1 MSLSLNTLKPILVQ
15 WVFSTT
21 GIITVWANQKH
32 LRPPTYPYNV
42 LQVMS
47 FSSEVGSS
55 APDLLFTSKTSDGK
69 TVRCRE
75 SYKLL
80 IVNLQSLAGEVQE
93 SSIDALDVLSD
104 ATQGLKDAAER
115 RKFSNARMIPLTWEP
130 IVDLTAIQHNE
141 FLSRASV
148 DVTFRVSDTVTE
160 TFDPTE
166 SISVE
171 STIGDNPPRTI
182 TATNPNS

>member
-1 MSLSLNTLKPILVQ
+1 MSLSLNILKPILVQ
-15 WVFSTT
+15 WVFNTT

-42 LQVMS
+42 LEVLS

-55 APDLLFTSKTSDGK
+55 APDLIYTTKVDGK

-80 IVNLQSLAGEVQE
+80 VVNLQSLAGEVTE
-93 SSIDALDVLSD
+93 ASINALDVLSD
-104 ATQGLKDAAER
+104 ALQGLKDSAER
-115 RKFSNARMIPLTWEP
+115 RKFSVARMIPISWGP
-130 IVDLTAIQHNE
+130 PVNLTAIQHNE
-141 FLSRASV
+141 FLSRAST
-148 DVTFRVSDTVTE
+148 DVMFRVSDTVTE

>member
-1 MSLSLNTLKPILVQ
+1 MSLSLNILKPILVQ

-21 GIITVWANQKH
+21 NIITLWANQKQ

-55 APDLLFTSKTSDGK
+55 APDLIYTSETEDGK
-69 TVRCRE
+69 IERCRE

-80 IVNLQSLAGEVQE
+80 IVNLQSLAGEVHE
-93 SSIDALDVLSD
+93 ASIDALDVLSD
-104 ATQGLKDAAER
+104 AVQGLRDAAER
-115 RKFSNARMIPLTWEP
+115 RKFSNVRMIPLAWEP

-171 STIGDNPPRTI
+171 STIGDNSPRTI
-182 TATNPNS
+182 VVTNPNS

>member
-15 WVFSTT
+15 WVFNTT
-21 GIITVWANQKH
+21 GIMTFWANQKH
-32 LRPPTYPYNV
+32 IRPPTYPYNILEV
-42 LQVMS
+42 LS

-55 APDLLFTSKTSDGK
+55 APDLIYTTKVDGK

-80 IVNLQSLAGEVQE
+80 VVNLQSLAGEAQE
-93 SSIDALDVLSD
+93 ASVEALDVLSD
-104 ATQGLKDAAER
+104 ALIGLRDATEK
-115 RKFSNARMIPLTWEP
+115 RKFSKARMIPISWEP
-130 IVDLTAIQHNE
+130 PVNLTAVQHNE
-141 FLSRASV
+141 FLLRASV
-148 DVTFRVSDTVTE
+148 DVMFRVSDTVTE